1 MGFSPLEALLNFS
14 WCELICRKNLSDN
27 LSSELLHQSLAS
39 GLYGPSKIELVTG
52 SSNSGGGG
60 VGIQP
65 FEDSDSSFQYVLT
78 APTSIATKVKIF
90 GIMEGKRSSGL
101 RHIFT
106 LALDRLLQVRLGRV
120 NVKATVKVR
129 RNSLIRFLF
138 MNHILQVLIAFICL
152 SIGKSYVIYRYTKLR
167 FLFFVIIQIYC
178 KNIKNFKCLEL
189 VDN

>member
-1 MGFSPLEALLNFS
+1 MAGPAVVIHGKKLTPSLSHLIFNLFIKYGGMGFSPLEALLNFS

-90 GIMEGKRSSGL
+90 GIMEGKRS
-101 RHIFT
+101 
-106 LALDRLLQVRLGRV
+106 
-120 NVKATVKVR
+120 
-129 RNSLIRFLF
+129 
-138 MNHILQVLIAFICL
+138 C
-152 SIGKSYVIYRYTKLR
+152 VIYLH
-167 FLFFVIIQIYC
+167 
-178 KNIKNFKCLEL
+178 
-189 VDN
+189 